1 LHEKKVIIEKHIK
14 EGKMKR
20 IKFLTGLIMVI
31 IITVQLTSCRRS
43 NDVSKDTWTECP
55 VTCDWTEGKVV
66 FLRKHI
72 HPIMAEYKRKFRLD
86 IVDQNSVYC
95 PLPVNGGG
103 RTLINVYWI
112 EEKDGFGPMLL
123 LREYMGEH
131 LIDLKNKKTLELI
144 KRESDRLFI
153 GEYTTEDS
161 SFGWSYNPEGELTVH
176 VGRKVATEISHD
188 KIYDRSKYIGRI
200 DGRKPGLYF
209 IPSSDSKEETI
220 RMFQY

>member
-1 LHEKKVIIEKHIK
+1 
-14 EGKMKR
+14 MKR

-95 PLPVNGGG
+95 PLPINGGG

-131 LIDLKNKKTLELI
+131 LIDFKNKKTLELI
-144 KRESDRLFI
+144 KRKPDRIFVKA
-153 GEYTTEDS
+153 YTTES
-161 SFGWSYNPEGELTVH
+161 EPYVN
-176 VGRKVATEISHD
+176 VGRKAPTEISHY
-188 KIYDRSKYIGRI
+188 KVYDRLKYIGRI

-209 IPSSDSKEETI
+209 IPSSESKEETI